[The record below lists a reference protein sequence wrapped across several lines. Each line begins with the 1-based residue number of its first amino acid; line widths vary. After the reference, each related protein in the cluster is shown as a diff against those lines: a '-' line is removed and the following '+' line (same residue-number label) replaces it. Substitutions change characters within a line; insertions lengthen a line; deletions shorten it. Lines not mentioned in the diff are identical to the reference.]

1 MTGQLS
7 LRAVTSSDQD
17 FLLAL
22 VDSTR
27 EDMAVLDRTLRGML
41 VRMQHDA
48 QVTDYR
54 RRFPRLEQNV
64 VLADG
69 APAGRLYVARSGG
82 EIRLVDISLL
92 PAYRRQRIGASLLA
106 RLQDES
112 RLSGLPLRLHV
123 LQSSPAVKLYRRLGF
138 QPRAVDGL
146 YQAMEWT
153 PQHPNL
159 AKE

>member
-7 LRAVTSSDQD
+7 LRAITSGDQP

-27 EDMAVLDRTLRGML
+27 DDLSVLDRTLRGML
-41 VRMQHDA
+41 VRLQHDA
-48 QVTDYR
+48 QASDYR
-54 RRFPRLEQNV
+54 RRFPRMEQNL

-69 APAGRLYVARSGG
+69 APAGRLYVARGTN

-92 PAYRRQRIGASLLA
+92 PAYRSQSIGASLLA

-123 LQSSPAVKLYRRLGF
+123 LQASPAVRLYRRLGF
-138 QPRAVDGL
+138 QPGAVDGL
-146 YQAMEWT
+146 YQAMEW
-153 PQHPNL
+153 HPL
-159 AKE
+159 QPHLSKD

>member
-1 MTGQLS
+1 MAGQLS

-27 EDMAVLDRTLRGML
+27 EDMSMLDRTLRGML
-41 VRMQHDA
+41 VRMQHEA

-54 RRFPRLEQNV
+54 RRFPRLEQNL

-69 APAGRLYVARSGG
+69 APAGRLYVARGGG

-92 PAYRRQRIGASLLA
+92 PAFRRQRIGASLLA

-112 RLSGLPLRLHV
+112 RQSGLPLRLHV
-123 LQSSPAVKLYRRLGF
+123 LLGSPALKLYQRLGF
-138 QPRAVDGL
+138 QPGAVEGL
-146 YQAMEWT
+146 YQAMEWH
-153 PQHPNL
+153 PQSKNL
-159 AKE
+159 SKD